1 MTFQQLPVEICLQ
14 IFRLLPRQTAYN
26 CMFVSKR
33 FYLTAKQAFYFELS
47 LSVNNFLQ
55 VYATLIDDSEKT
67 YMLEPWVH
75 TLTIHHERPVRHT
88 HQNIITKFEPN
99 EFVKLLS
106 RLSNLTTIDLRY
118 SINSDYYMSILGDLK
133 QNTLQHIGEII
144 PGTGS
149 FKLRQSFFQT
159 LYNFNQTLTHL
170 KVEYCDGDITV
181 AGQTGSMISFL
192 PHFKSLTHVSIDN
205 HYDNQLSFTDILNV
219 CPQLVKLNFRSK
231 YDNPE
236 PCLDSMQSFNRL
248 CIIELCIPKF
258 TAAYMDYFM
267 QHIPSRQLNTFKVEL
282 QDEEFYGW
290 SETEGIDKI
299 MSFARYMQPVRNFQ
313 LYSNNSKTH
322 NEKQVSPSLQE
333 KVTRLFTFIHA
344 LKGDKYMNIGA
355 ICSDSTS
362 SEVSIEITNGKKLQ
376 FSYGIYPNNLQYDD
390 TFISPDKSISIIGYD
405 IICSLSFIITQATE
419 PFGPKLFSYIFSHC
433 PHITDLQINNWN
445 SMCRFELIVKNIKD
459 PVCSQI
465 ILKGP
470 TPTQELIN
478 LISSRVPRLQVL
490 NCKGF
495 INPKSHIDTKYCLDL
510 TGFTSLKEFSFDIG
524 NILHGVID
532 SKLLI
537 LDFMDE
543 PTMNYYKIDKPLN
556 GNHCSFTETTEQE
569 YNLKT
574 SPFSSNIYFYCH
586 RIHTIHIYAESI
598 EPIAQLRLGKM
609 H

>member
-1 MTFQQLPVEICLQ
+1 MTFLQLPVEICLQ

-26 CMFVSKR
+26 CIFVCKR
-33 FYLTAKQAFYFELS
+33 FHLTAKQAFYFELS

-55 VYATLIDDSEKT
+55 VYATLIDDPEKT
-67 YMLEPWVH
+67 HTFGPWVN
-75 TLTIHHERPVRHT
+75 TLTLHHERPVRHT

-99 EFVKLLS
+99 EFIKLLS
-106 RLSNLTTIDLRY
+106 RLPNLTTIDLRH
-118 SINSDYYMSILGDLK
+118 SINSDYYISILGDLK
-133 QNTLQHIGEII
+133 QNTLQRIAEII

-149 FKLRQSFFQT
+149 FKLRQSFFGT

-181 AGQTGSMISFL
+181 ADKTGRMISFL
-192 PHFKSLTHVSIDN
+192 PHFKSLAYLSIEN
-205 HYDNQLSFTDILNV
+205 HCDKQLSFTDILNA

-236 PCLDSMQSFNRL
+236 LRLDGMHSFDRL
-248 CIIELCIPKF
+248 RIIELCIPKF

-267 QHIPSRQLNTFKVEL
+267 QHIPSHQLNTFKIEL
-282 QDEEFYGW
+282 RGEGFYGW
-290 SETEGIDKI
+290 SETEGIYKI
-299 MSFARYMQPVRNFQ
+299 MSFARYLQPVRNVQ
-313 LYSNNSKTH
+313 LYSNNSENH
-322 NEKQVSPSLQE
+322 NEKQVLPSAQE

-344 LKGDKYMNIGA
+344 LKGDKDMNIGA
-355 ICSDSTS
+355 VCSDSTS

-376 FSYGIYPNNLQYDD
+376 FSYGMYPNNLQYDD
-390 TFISPDKSISIIGYD
+390 AFISPDKSISIIGYD
-405 IICSLSFIITQATE
+405 IICSLSFIVTQVTE
-419 PFGPKLFSYIFSHC
+419 PFGPKLFNYILSHC
-433 PHITDLQINNWN
+433 PRITDLQLNNWS
-445 SMCRFELIVKNIKD
+445 SMCQFELTAKNIKD
-459 PVCSQI
+459 PSCSQI

-478 LISSRVPRLQVL
+478 LISSHVPRLQAL

-510 TGFTSLKEFSFDIG
+510 TGFSALKEFSFDIG

-556 GNHCSFTETTEQE
+556 SKHCSLTETTEQE
-569 YNLKT
+569 YNVKT

-586 RIHTIHIYAESI
+586 RIHTIHIYAEST

-609 H
+609 R